1 MNFEKLNEEELD
13 LEILIRVGD
22 IKALLE
28 SGEAILVFKESDSA
42 DTIGKLIKRALFHA
56 DGAIIQIRQNENN
69 KI

>member
-42 DTIGKLIKRALFHA
+42 DTIGKLIKLALFQA